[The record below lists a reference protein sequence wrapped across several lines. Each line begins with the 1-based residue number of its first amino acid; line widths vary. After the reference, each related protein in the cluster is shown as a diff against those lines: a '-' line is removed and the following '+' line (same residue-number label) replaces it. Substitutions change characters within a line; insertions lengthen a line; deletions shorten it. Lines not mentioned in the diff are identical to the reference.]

1 MPKSNLQ
8 MVLEESHSRF
18 LIRNIDNNLETITK
32 WVEENLIK
40 DNPNTNAQSKIAFY
54 EAEKD
59 LIIEYIMENNFQTLK
74 SLINA
79 IDHEQFHNNQK
90 LKINECRVLANA
102 IIEAQKYRCVQ
113 ESGSAMHSDL
123 NKLLRTKYQEL
134 TDETYK
140 SKISGIVEQALLIV
154 CHKPSTEVT
163 TIGDD
168 GPSGSMVDTL

>member
-8 MVLEESHSRF
+8 MVLEGSHSRF
-18 LIRNIDNNLETITK
+18 LTRSIYNAPETITK
-32 WVEENLIK
+32 WVEENLIQ
-40 DNPNTNAQSKIAFY
+40 DNPNTNSQSKIAFY
-54 EAEKD
+54 EAEKS
-59 LIIEYIMENNFQTLK
+59 LITGCIMTNDFQTLK
-74 SLINA
+74 NLINA
-79 IDHEQFHNNQK
+79 IDHEQFNNNQK

-113 ESGSAMHSDL
+113 EGGSAMHSDL

-140 SKISGIVEQALLIV
+140 SKISGIVKQALSIV
-154 CHKPSTEVT
+154 CHEPSTEVT